1 MLFTADG
8 AGEVPFLVAIL
19 ADLTFGGV
27 PKGSLLVAT
36 FTQLHCLDALV
47 AEPSTVTDMG
57 DIPFLVDDEVL
68 ITAGADLQMADTL
81 IRTTRTP
88 YVVLILRVPED
99 DAVLRRYDLVTA
111 TAQQLA
117 SSVTFCTGF
126 QLKFNGGI
134 KNSTHKCSLF

>member
-19 ADLTFGGV
+19 TDLTFWGITKSG
-27 PKGSLLVAT
+27 LLVAT

-57 DIPFLVDDEVL
+57 DIPFLVNDEVL

-81 IRTTRTP
+81 I
-88 YVVLILRVPED
+88 
-99 DAVLRRYDLVTA
+99 
-111 TAQQLA
+111 
-117 SSVTFCTGF
+117 
-126 QLKFNGGI
+126 
-134 KNSTHKCSLF
+134 

>member
-27 PKGSLLVAT
+27 TKGGLLVAT

-57 DIPFLVDDEVL
+57 DITFLVNDEVFV
-68 ITAGADLQMADTL
+68 TAGADLQMADTL
-81 IRTTRTP
+81 IRAANAP
-88 YVVLILRVPED
+88 YVRFIFRIPKNNT
-99 DAVLRRYDLVTA
+99 VLRWNYLIT
-111 TAQQLA
+111 TSAQ
-117 SSVTFCTGF
+117 
-126 QLKFNGGI
+126 
-134 KNSTHKCSLF
+134 